1 MRLPV
6 TIPPLAWLTT
16 QGWLKMF
23 SSGTSSEQAPRPPR
37 IGLALSC
44 GGARGLAHVGV
55 IQVLEREGI
64 PISTIIGSSMGAYVG
79 ALWASG
85 VNGEGLEKLAA
96 EIKDRRTLFRLM
108 DVVFPPLKG
117 FIHGNKIRKHLERN
131 LAGKTIADLD
141 IPMFIVATNLDTV
154 SSEVF
159 LPNTPVSVAVHA
171 SSAIP
176 GFVSPVTLNGHRYID
191 GGASQP
197 LPVTLLRKLA
207 TVDAVIAVNVQPTLA
222 DITSRGFNT
231 YPVPPALPDTFFGRL
246 RATLN
251 SNLNL
256 FAHGNV
262 LDTFKRCLSSAQMR
276 IVAEEGSR
284 ADVLIHPFHNE
295 SQWYDY
301 HHFNRYLEAGRN
313 AAEEALPRIREL
325 LKITPTQQTHET
337 VSLIS
342 AVGCGRS

>member
-6 TIPPLAWLTT
+6 TIPSLAWLTA

-23 SSGTSSEQAPRPPR
+23 NSSSAAQAPRPPR

-96 EIKDRRTLFRLM
+96 EIKDRRTLLRLM
-108 DVVFPPLKG
+108 DVVLPPLKG

-131 LAGKTIADLD
+131 LGDRTIADLN
-141 IPMFIVATNLDTV
+141 IPTFIVATNLDTV
-154 SSEVF
+154 SAEVF
-159 LPNTPVSVAVHA
+159 SPDTPVSAAVHA

-176 GFVSPVTLNGHRYID
+176 GIVSPVILNGKRYID

-197 LPVTLLRKLA
+197 LPVTLLRELA

-222 DITSRGFNT
+222 DITSEGFAS
-231 YPVPPALPDTFFGRL
+231 YPVPPPVPTTLLGRMRL
-246 RATLN
+246 AAS

-284 ADVLIHPFHNE
+284 ADVLIHPFHLA
-295 SQWYDY
+295 SQWHDF
-301 HHFNRYLEAGRN
+301 HHFNRYLEAGRK

-325 LKITPTQQTHET
+325 LKITPTQQPHET